1 MSRLL
6 RGSIEGS
13 PERSP
18 LRRNIEKIFPLKV
31 ILRTCRDQS
40 KRKQKN
46 KRAESPQRA
55 EKEEPEKEGAMA
67 QTGEIKSDK
76 EIAYEYTNMI
86 NTSITEMAWEM
97 SPSVTAITVSNISAK
112 TESNSAFAT
121 INNTLRHART
131 PVGNSADIP
140 ADIAERLAQVDAAN
154 AGAIAGE

>member
-1 MSRLL
+1 
-6 RGSIEGS
+6 
-13 PERSP
+13 
-18 LRRNIEKIFPLKV
+18 
-31 ILRTCRDQS
+31 
-40 KRKQKN
+40 
-46 KRAESPQRA
+46 
-55 EKEEPEKEGAMA
+55 MA

-86 NTSITEMAWEM
+86 NTSITGMAWEM

-154 AGAIAGE
+154 AGTIAGE